1 MIDPSGRDSDTA
13 LVSDP
18 TSVDIAEL
26 GDAVIA
32 AAAEAGLGVLVLL
45 TAPDIKIVYVSP
57 AAAVILDRTPEEI
70 LRARPLEFIAS
81 DALPDAIAHLEA
93 LHAGRSLPT
102 LVESRVV
109 RRDGTTL
116 PVKVGVGRAELAG
129 RRCAVTFISDLTDWE
144 KAAAELRRSESRWRA
159 LIESAPDAIVISRE
173 RRIVYANPAAVAL
186 LGYESAEAMVG
197 QSFADFLHEEDYRTM
212 AERVGIL
219 FAGGG
224 PLGPHEYRARS
235 RDGRAIVVEVTSI
248 LFEDENG
255 PAVIGFAR
263 DVTHSRTLQAQL
275 MLADRL
281 AGLGTMAAGVAHEIN
296 NPLAFMMLG
305 LEAIEREIARP
316 SSEQD
321 ALALHSTL
329 ADVRHGV
336 ERITTIVRQLR
347 AFSRPADANA
357 RAVADLAAV
366 VDSAARMAA
375 HEIRPL
381 GTITVR
387 VEGDLSPVR
396 GEPSQLEQV
405 FLNLFLNASQALD
418 ETRGDG
424 RVEVIVQ
431 PVDEAS
437 VEVLVRDNGLGI
449 AERDLAHVFDPFFTT
464 KPLGLGTGLGLSIC
478 HSIVSAAGG
487 DIQVESRAGE
497 GTTVRVVLPVLRAAL
512 TRRSTPAQ
520 PPRRDALRRL
530 RVLVAD
536 DEPAFVRALER
547 LFGPLH
553 EVVTAEDGE
562 EAWARLEETRFDVIL
577 LDVMMPVLSGMDLFE
592 RIRAER
598 PELVERVGFV
608 TGGGTRE
615 RVERFLAKVGRPI
628 LKKPFDEEK
637 ARALLRRLA
646 PK

>member
-1 MIDPSGRDSDTA
+1 MAWTLRP
-13 LVSDP
+13 VSDP
-18 TSVDIAEL
+18 VSVDIAEL
-26 GDAVIA
+26 GDAVIEA
-32 AAAEAGLGVLVLL
+32 ASEAGLGVLVIRS
-45 TAPDIKIVYVSP
+45 TPDVRIVYVSP
-57 AAAVILDRTPEEI
+57 AAAAILGRSPEEI
-70 LRARPLEFIAS
+70 LRTSPLELVA
-81 DALPDAIAHLEA
+81 PDARSEGMARVEA
-93 LHAGRSLPT
+93 MRAGRSLPT
-102 LVESRVV
+102 PFESRLI
-109 RRDGTTL
+109 RRDGTTF
-116 PVKVGVGRAELAG
+116 PVKVGVGRAALAG
-129 RRCAVTFISDLTDWE
+129 GRCVVAFISDLTDWE
-144 KAAAELRRSESRWRA
+144 KAAAELQRSEARSRA
-159 LIESAPDAIVISRE
+159 LIESAPDAIVISRD
-173 RRIVYANPAAVAL
+173 RRVVYANPAAVAL

-197 QSFADFLHEEDYRTM
+197 QSFADFLHEEDDRTM
-212 AERVGIL
+212 AERVGVL

-235 RDGRAIVVEVTSI
+235 RDGRAIVLEVTSI
-248 LFEDENG
+248 VFEDEGG
-255 PAVIGFAR
+255 PAVIDFAR
-263 DVTHSRTLQAQL
+263 DVTHSRALQAQL

-305 LEAIEREIARP
+305 LEAIEREVARP
-316 SSEQD
+316 AREQD
-321 ALALHSTL
+321 ALALRSTL

-387 VEGDLSPVR
+387 VEGDLPPVR

-424 RVEVIVQ
+424 RVEVIVR
-431 PVDEAS
+431 PVDEGTA

-487 DIQVESRAGE
+487 DIDVESRAGE
-497 GTTVRVVLPVLRAAL
+497 GTTVRVVLPVLHSAL

-520 PPRRDALRRL
+520 PLRRDALRRL

-547 LFGPLH
+547 LFGREH
-553 EVVTAEDGE
+553 EVITAEDGE
-562 EAWARLEETRFDVIL
+562 EAWARLRETPFDVIL

-598 PELVERVGFV
+598 PELVERIGFV

-615 RVERFLAKVGRPI
+615 RVERFLARVGRPI
-628 LKKPFDEEK
+628 LKKPFDAEK
-637 ARALLRRLA
+637 AKGLLRRLA